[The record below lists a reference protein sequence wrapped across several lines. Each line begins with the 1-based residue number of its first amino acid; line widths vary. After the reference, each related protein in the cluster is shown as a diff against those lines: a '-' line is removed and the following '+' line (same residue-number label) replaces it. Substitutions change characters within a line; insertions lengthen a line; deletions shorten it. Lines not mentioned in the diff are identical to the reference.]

1 MHENADTDLPVRLSQ
16 FLATADNEN
25 GQVRIAD
32 ATIGQLVFG
41 MKCKLELVPE
51 QWRAQ
56 AAMIAAC
63 AIAECAKKWAGHA

>member
-1 MHENADTDLPVRLSQ
+1 MHENADTPLPVRLSK
-16 FLATADNEN
+16 FLAVADNEN

-41 MKCKLELVPE
+41 IKCKLDSIPE

-56 AAMIAAC
+56 TAMIAAC
-63 AIAECAKKWAGHA
+63 TIAECAKKWAGRA